1 MNNLKILPSQYHSEL
16 TLDRSDIFSAE
27 SWLSKSAVFELYQSS
42 LYKWRFFP
50 REFAPT
56 ANMAWGSLVD
66 TIITAPEDL
75 QTEFAISPFDSF
87 RTKESRYWKAEM
99 LANHKTIVDA
109 ELIAEAHKAV
119 DVLTKKHK
127 HSASIIEKS
136 TTQVMLLNKIKHPNS
151 DKPIQLKGLVDLAP
165 EGEPFLVDLK
175 TTADFS
181 AGGFAK
187 TIAKFGYH
195 VQAAHYLGLWNMQHP
210 NDQRDR
216 FQIIWQDSKA
226 PYEVAVTEIP
236 AADIADGQDMFN
248 HLLGKLVRAAEKNW
262 WPMKYEKPILL
273 GRAMFGHYTDEDE
286 IDGHTN
292 I

>member
-42 LYKWRFFP
+42 LYKWRYFP

-99 LANHKTIVDA
+99 LSNNKTIVDA

-127 HSASIIEKS
+127 HSA
-136 TTQVMLLNKIKHPNS
+136 
-151 DKPIQLKGLVDLAP
+151 VDHR
-165 EGEPFLVDLK
+165 EE
-175 TTADFS
+175 
-181 AGGFAK
+181 
-187 TIAKFGYH
+187 
-195 VQAAHYLGLWNMQHP
+195 QHTG
-210 NDQRDR
+210 DASQ
-216 FQIIWQDSKA
+216 
-226 PYEVAVTEIP
+226 
-236 AADIADGQDMFN
+236 
-248 HLLGKLVRAAEKNW
+248 
-262 WPMKYEKPILL
+262 
-273 GRAMFGHYTDEDE
+273 
-286 IDGHTN
+286 
-292 I
+292 